1 MMRFVRPF
9 AAIACLSLASSPVL
23 AQSAAPLSLARA
35 GAPMEGASDLTGS
48 FIIPAVV
55 LAAIIVGAIIVISDD
70 DNDAPASP

>member
-1 MMRFVRPF
+1 M
-9 AAIACLSLASSPVL
+9 SLASGPVL
-23 AQSAAPLSLARA
+23 AQSTAAPLSLARA
-35 GAPMEGASDLTGS
+35 GAPMEGASDLTGG